1 MNGSTRFSFVRS
13 TAVLAGL
20 MLASSTASALS
31 FQGVTFT
38 TTYVSTSSF
47 TLLIE
52 DALTGG
58 TGNWANVDQ
67 LQALSIKGFGDFTT
81 ATVVP
86 AGTFSPNELNA
97 NFCSGGDSGGACFTF
112 TPPLAVSDSMLF
124 TFTFTGSNILESM
137 TPHVKIAFLCPGDN
151 NACGD
156 LLSQGVPF
164 GDDDDGDGDDDD
176 DTDLPEPGS
185 LALLGL
191 GLLGLGLSRRRKA

>member
-1 MNGSTRFSFVRS
+1 MDGTARFSFIRS
-13 TAVLAGL
+13 TAVMACL
-20 MLASSTASALS
+20 MLASSAANALS

-38 TTYVSTSSF
+38 TTYVNATSF

-58 TGNWANVDQ
+58 TGNWADVNQ

-81 ATVVP
+81 ASVVP

-112 TPPLAVSDSMLF
+112 NPVLDVTDSMLF
-124 TFTFTGSNILESM
+124 TFNFTGSNILDTM
-137 TPHVKIAFLCPGDN
+137 TPHVKIAFLCPGDT

-176 DTDLPEPGS
+176 TDLPEPGS

-191 GLLGLGLSRRRKA
+191 GLLGLGMARRRRA

>member
-1 MNGSTRFSFVRS
+1 MFNKTKATLLALVG
-13 TAVLAGL
+13 TAAMGIAPAN
-20 MLASSTASALS
+20 ASIM

-38 TTYVSTSSF
+38 TTYVSSTSF

-58 TGNWANVDQ
+58 SGNWSDITS
-67 LQALSIKGFGDFTT
+67 LQALSIKSFGDFTT
-81 ATVVP
+81 ASVTP
-86 AGTFSPNELNA
+86 AGTFSAKELNA
-97 NFCSGGDSGGACFTF
+97 NFCSGGNSGGACFTF
-112 TPPLAVSDSMLF
+112 TPVLALSDSMLF
-124 TFTFTGSNILESM
+124 TFNFTGSNISERM
-137 TPHVKIAFLCPGDN
+137 TPHVKVAFRCADDN

-164 GDDDDGDGDDDD
+164 ESGDDDDDD

-191 GLLGLGLSRRRKA
+191 GLLGLGLSRRRKV